1 MTTGSERKLIAAV
14 EAGRL
19 DVTGVFT
26 LATAKRLAALR
37 TRAKAR
43 LESGRWEFTEYAWIN
58 VNAPPFDDVDV
69 RRAVNLAVT
78 AGVAS
83 TRPEDPM
90 PASRPARS
98 SLPVSPATSPCA
110 RSPWRRHRPVSGSR
124 PTVSEPNARRRLRHA
139 RRPDRVAAYV
149 GRGRLGRHL
158 VRVLRQLGFR
168 PRLHVYPSLTEIYEA
183 AQDPRHPAQ
192 IGINGWIADF
202 PDPASFVRTVLGCD
216 AYVPGEPGRSNN
228 FSRFC
233 DPQLDAAIDRARTAG
248 ATDGDTW
255 LGIERRIAAQAP
267 IVPLV
272 DRRQIAV
279 TSRRTGNVQFHPLT
293 GVILGQVW
301 VR

>member
-1 MTTGSERKLIAAV
+1 M
-14 EAGRL
+14 
-19 DVTGVFT
+19 
-26 LATAKRLAALR
+26 
-37 TRAKAR
+37 
-43 LESGRWEFTEYAWIN
+43 
-58 VNAPPFDDVDV
+58 
-69 RRAVNLAVT
+69 
-78 AGVAS
+78 
-83 TRPEDPM
+83 
-90 PASRPARS
+90 
-98 SLPVSPATSPCA
+98 
-110 RSPWRRHRPVSGSR
+110 
-124 PTVSEPNARRRLRHA
+124 
-139 RRPDRVAAYV
+139 
-149 GRGRLGRHL
+149 
-158 VRVLRQLGFR
+158 GFR

-183 AQDPRHPAQ
+183 AHDPRHPAQ

-202 PDPASFVRTVLGCD
+202 PDPASFVRPVLGCD

-233 DPQLDAAIDRARTAG
+233 DPELDAAIDRARTAG